1 MEAASQLQQIAMI
14 SETKQVPFG
23 ELGTVSAALQKQV
36 IRDLSPIWSI
46 SATVDAFAALEDVPI
61 DYWPIIVRDD
71 IDFPGAAGIHLD
83 KDGHPFALVQQST
96 GWSLTASHECLEMLC
111 DPLGNRVKVGKS
123 PKPKQGRVEF
133 LVEVCDPSEA
143 DEFAYVVNGVIV
155 SDFYTPDY
163 FAPASSSGA
172 RYSFTGAIKKPRQV
186 LKGGYLSWHDPVSDH
201 WFQQTFFGAKPV
213 FKDLGVLAQAN
224 GSIRTQI
231 YAKTPEAFPAR
242 VPKAKAALVV
252 NASSGEVAQAGAAKA
267 KTLRK
272 QINALLGKK

>member
-1 MEAASQLQQIAMI
+1 MQRWMHL
-14 SETKQVPFG
+14 
-23 ELGTVSAALQKQV
+23 
-36 IRDLSPIWSI
+36 
-46 SATVDAFAALEDVPI
+46 AALEDVPI

-71 IDFPGAAGIHLD
+71 INFPGAAGIHLD
-83 KDGHPFALVQQST
+83 KDGHPFALVQQSS

-111 DPLGNRVKVGKS
+111 DPLGNRVKAGKS

-201 WFQQTFFGAKPV
+201 WFQQTFFGATPV

-231 YAKTPEAFPAR
+231 YAKTPEAFQAR
-242 VPKAKAALVV
+242 TPKAKAALVA
-252 NASSGEVAQAGAAKA
+252 NTSSDEVAKAGAAKA

>member
-143 DEFAYVVNGVIV
+143 DEFAYVVNGVDV
-155 SDFYTPDY
+155 STFIRRTISPQLR
-163 FAPASSSGA
+163 APEHVTVLPEPS
-172 RYSFTGAIKKPRQV
+172 RKPRQV
-186 LKGGYLSWHDPVSDH
+186 LKGGYLSWRRSCQRSLVPANLLRRKAGIQGPGRPCSSEWQHTHPDLCEDP
-201 WFQQTFFGAKPV
+201 
-213 FKDLGVLAQAN
+213 
-224 GSIRTQI
+224 
-231 YAKTPEAFPAR
+231 
-242 VPKAKAALVV
+242 
-252 NASSGEVAQAGAAKA
+252 
-267 KTLRK
+267 
-272 QINALLGKK
+272 